1 MATESINTL
10 TESLD
15 PDSSGIA
22 SLEVTLSDN
31 QILRS
36 RKVYNIIG
44 LIADVSGMV
53 DLLMVFSGFIMS
65 TLITKQML
73 KAALVSY
80 IG

>member
-1 MATESINTL
+1 LATESINTL